1 MALTGQ
7 ISDPVKLIFGLEAE
21 PLINNN
27 SFNEALFPRP
37 VCGVGW
43 RMCPLVYLSLIQ
55 P

>member
-1 MALTGQ
+1 MALAFTGQ

-27 SFNEALFPRP
+27 EALFPRP
-37 VCGVGW
+37 VCGVGR